1 MQVPAPNKL
10 KYFANHVPV
19 DGRSRASFRLFL
31 NAVNLFRIEGR
42 SKVDR
47 SDELVLRTS
56 FVCSIRRLRFPPW
69 TASFPFVPVCFSC
82 TTSKVHSEI
91 QGEVRSHAI
100 LDPSKVQSSCSARRG
115 PTLANHLQSICFL
128 PHRSRM
134 RFVCIP
140 SHVCVASMPFLRTVP
155 TRPPSHR
162 FVDLRPISPD
172 PPSILFQSNP
182 EGTPFRSGGPL
193 Q

>member
-19 DGRSRASFRLFL
+19 DGRSRAMFRSFL

-47 SDELVLRTS
+47 PDDLVLRTS
-56 FVCSIRRLRFPPW
+56 YVCSIRRLRSPPW
-69 TASFPFVPVCFSC
+69 IASFSFVTVCFSS
-82 TTSKVHSEI
+82 TTSKVH
-91 QGEVRSHAI
+91 GEVRSHAI
-100 LDPSKVQSSCSARRG
+100 LDPSKVRSSCSARRV

-140 SHVCVASMPFLRTVP
+140 SHVCVASMPFLRSVP
-155 TRPPSHR
+155 TRPSHR
-162 FVDLRPISPD
+162 FVDHHPITPD

-182 EGTPFRSGGPL
+182 NGTPFRSGGPP
-193 Q
+193 QRT